1 MGKRE
6 ETLNRLLV
14 WIFKDIMEIEEK
26 AVITGEFKDIT
37 NNDMH
42 VIEAIGIK
50 ESKKMTVI
58 AKELSITTGTLT
70 KAIDGLVKKGYV
82 IRKRGEKDKRMVLIS
97 LTEKGVRAYFHHE
110 DFHHILVERA
120 TKGLS
125 EDEELMLIN
134 VLSKIKD
141 SFRLNS
147 KIVEFMDGI
156 FSEEVEKNKEKKE
169 KLEK

>member
-1 MGKRE
+1 MGSRE
-6 ETLNRLLV
+6 DTLNRLLV
-14 WIFKDIMEIEEK
+14 WVFKDIMEIEEK

-50 ESKKMTVI
+50 EAKKMTVV

-82 IRKRGEKDKRMVLIS
+82 NRKRGEKDKRMVLIS
-97 LTEKGVRAYFHHE
+97 LTEKGVRAFFHHE
-110 DFHHILVERA
+110 DFHQILVERA

-125 EDEELMLIN
+125 EEEEVLLIH
-134 VLSKIKD
+134 VLGKIKD
-141 SFRLNS
+141 SFRLNY
-147 KIVEFMDGI
+147 KIGEFMEDMMN
-156 FSEEVEKNKEKKE
+156 KNTSKDEQD
-169 KLEK
+169 

>member
-1 MGKRE
+1 MSNRE
-6 ETLNRLLV
+6 DTLNRLLV

-26 AVITGEFKDIT
+26 VVITGEFKDIT

-50 ESKKMTVI
+50 EEKKMTVV

-82 IRKRGEKDKRMVLIS
+82 TRKRGETDKRMVLIS

-125 EDEELMLIN
+125 EDEILLLIN
-134 VLSKIKD
+134 VLGKIRD
-141 SFRLNS
+141 SFRLNF
-147 KIVEFMDGI
+147 KIGELVDDIMQK
-156 FSEEVEKNKEKKE
+156 EESTKK
-169 KLEK
+169 K